1 MSIEGRTSM
10 RYFLCGVL
18 LVLCPLF
25 GCETPYSGHLG
36 PKDFNGWIESE
47 ENGLVCLWN
56 GFDRLCIVE
65 KFKVIEVEKVVE
77 VPFEVEKVFVE
88 RLFYLV
94 VLAPNTVTE
103 TPLGEIVTD
112 AENEIID
119 APADVII
126 SDLTFYGEPEPQ
138 PQPELPLITEAE
150 AEAEPEPEPKYPPPP
165 PPPPS
170 GGGIRQPEPEAQPE
184 PQPQPEAET
193 EPKAEIEY
201 PPPPPQP
208 EPERETQPQ
217 PEAEADPEPEVQ
229 PQPEAEADPEPEV
242 QPQPE
247 LPLITEPEPEA
258 ESEPE
263 PQREPVPRSEPKNWV
278 AYLAYYGENGGGW
291 QVGFIHKDY
300 LVIDGNTFTWTGD
313 DGKADPGDT
322 SREVEAY
329 RYLTDAQYENENYY
343 MSVVN
348 ELFSLVI
355 DTD

>member
-65 KFKVIEVEKVVE
+65 KFKVIEVEKIVE

-112 AENEIID
+112 TENEIIE
-119 APADVII
+119 APSDVSI
-126 SDLTFYGEPEPQ
+126 SDLVFYGELESEPQ
-138 PQPELPLITEAE
+138 REPAPQPESEAE
-150 AEAEPEPEPKYPPPP
+150 SEPE
-165 PPPPS
+165 
-170 GGGIRQPEPEAQPE
+170 
-184 PQPQPEAET
+184 
-193 EPKAEIEY
+193 
-201 PPPPPQP
+201 
-208 EPERETQPQ
+208 
-217 PEAEADPEPEVQ
+217 
-229 PQPEAEADPEPEV
+229 
-242 QPQPE
+242 PQPE
-247 LPLITEPEPEA
+247 LPLITEPESEAEPESEPQPELPLITEPEA

-291 QVGFIHKDY
+291 QVGFIHKNY

-355 DTD
+355 DSD

>member
-112 AENEIID
+112 TENEIID
-119 APADVII
+119 APSDVSI
-126 SDLTFYGEPEPQ
+126 SDLVFYGELESEPEPQ
-138 PQPELPLITEAE
+138 REPAPQPEPEAESEPEPQPELPLITEPE
-150 AEAEPEPEPKYPPPP
+150 SEAEPESE
-165 PPPPS
+165 
-170 GGGIRQPEPEAQPE
+170 
-184 PQPQPEAET
+184 
-193 EPKAEIEY
+193 
-201 PPPPPQP
+201 
-208 EPERETQPQ
+208 
-217 PEAEADPEPEVQ
+217 
-229 PQPEAEADPEPEV
+229 
-242 QPQPE
+242 PQPE

-291 QVGFIHKDY
+291 QVGFIHKNY

-355 DTD
+355 DSD

>member
-112 AENEIID
+112 TENEIIE
-119 APADVII
+119 APSDVSI
-126 SDLTFYGEPEPQ
+126 SDLVFYGELESEPQREPAPQPEPEAESEPE
-138 PQPELPLITEAE
+138 PQPELPLITEPE
-150 AEAEPEPEPKYPPPP
+150 SEAEPESE
-165 PPPPS
+165 
-170 GGGIRQPEPEAQPE
+170 
-184 PQPQPEAET
+184 
-193 EPKAEIEY
+193 
-201 PPPPPQP
+201 
-208 EPERETQPQ
+208 
-217 PEAEADPEPEVQ
+217 
-229 PQPEAEADPEPEV
+229 
-242 QPQPE
+242 PQPE

-291 QVGFIHKDY
+291 QVGFIHKNY
-300 LVIDGNTFTWTGD
+300 LVIDGKNFTWTGD

-355 DTD
+355 DSD

>member
-65 KFKVIEVEKVVE
+65 KFKVIEVEKIVE

-112 AENEIID
+112 TENEIIE
-119 APADVII
+119 APSDVSI
-126 SDLTFYGEPEPQ
+126 SDLVFYGELESEPQ
-138 PQPELPLITEAE
+138 REPAPQ
-150 AEAEPEPEPKYPPPP
+150 
-165 PPPPS
+165 
-170 GGGIRQPEPEAQPE
+170 
-184 PQPQPEAET
+184 
-193 EPKAEIEY
+193 
-201 PPPPPQP
+201 
-208 EPERETQPQ
+208 
-217 PEAEADPEPEVQ
+217 
-229 PQPEAEADPEPEV
+229 
-242 QPQPE
+242 
-247 LPLITEPEPEA
+247 PEPEA

-263 PQREPVPRSEPKNWV
+263 PQP
-278 AYLAYYGENGGGW
+278 
-291 QVGFIHKDY
+291 
-300 LVIDGNTFTWTGD
+300 
-313 DGKADPGDT
+313 
-322 SREVEAY
+322 
-329 RYLTDAQYENENYY
+329 
-343 MSVVN
+343 
-348 ELFSLVI
+348 ELPLN
-355 DTD
+355 